1 MIDTV
6 FDHQEGTD
14 INATQLH
21 IYEQLHAWQQ
31 TFFICTLQPARL
43 LCLLHRRKPLNMS
56 AVACHMFWPLSMSV
70 HCRSVEQLCASAPK
84 SQHYARRCCQ
94 NRSMIWVPDLT
105 LKVLPSGT
113 AFSQSTCAKC
123 AWPKVAKTESGNT
136 RWSRNERTT
145 WTKSYFRAPSKVTPM
160 PSMANSEEKVFGK
173 VVSRFKYPANFPS
186 LTSLAWPSNSDT
198 SVASAHNPFQN
209 NSHSFSCLSSA
220 FLFLSAASKF
230 CYIA

>member
-105 LKVLPSGT
+105 LKVCHQEQHSVSPPAQNARGQKWL
-113 AFSQSTCAKC
+113 KL
-123 AWPKVAKTESGNT
+123 KV
-136 RWSRNERTT
+136 
-145 WTKSYFRAPSKVTPM
+145 VTPDGHAM
-160 PSMANSEEKVFGK
+160 NAPHEPSHTSGLLPKWHQCLPWPTVKRRSLGRLCPASSILPTSQVWRLWPDPLTPTRLWRQHTIL
-173 VVSRFKYPANFPS
+173 SRIIPI
-186 LTSLAWPSNSDT
+186 
-198 SVASAHNPFQN
+198 
-209 NSHSFSCLSSA
+209 A
-220 FLFLSAASKF
+220 FLAFHRLFFF
-230 CYIA
+230 CLLLQNFAI